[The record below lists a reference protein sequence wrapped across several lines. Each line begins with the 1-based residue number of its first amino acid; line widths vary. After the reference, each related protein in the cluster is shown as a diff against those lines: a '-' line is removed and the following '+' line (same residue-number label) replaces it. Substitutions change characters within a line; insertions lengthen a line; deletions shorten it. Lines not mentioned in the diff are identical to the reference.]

1 MSQMNPEHQS
11 QAQPAWM
18 ALEETGVQSFS
29 YPDDPRV
36 RLHSLLGDAPRKILD
51 IGCGSGA
58 VGLGMKQAFAQ
69 VEVWGCEL
77 DERAAQMAQTRL
89 DRVITVPLRAWSEQD
104 RAHLRTFD
112 TVLLFDVLEHMYHP
126 WAEMQFLAQH
136 LNADAQVI
144 VSLPN
149 VGHHA
154 VLNTLLNGDWPYAS
168 AGILDGTHI
177 RFFTE
182 KTMLELFAQTGFQVM
197 EKQYLI
203 YQPVQTI
210 ESFPVQVNFGS
221 WQLEVRDEAHWFALN
236 SIQLGFRLKKSS

>member
-1 MSQMNPEHQS
+1 MTTVTLSKKEQI
-11 QAQPAWM
+11 AA
-18 ALEETGVQSFS
+18 A
-29 YPDDPRV
+29 
-36 RLHSLLGDAPRKILD
+36 
-51 IGCGSGA
+51 
-58 VGLGMKQAFAQ
+58 KQAFVTGGLVQ
-69 VEVWGCEL
+69 VQGVAPLEVFVKQLNSAEFRSIKATAESFKGKYDDGL
-77 DERAAQMAQTRL
+77 NDEREL
-89 DRVITVPLRAWSEQD
+89 SLE
-104 RAHLRTFD
+104 
-112 TVLLFDVLEHMYHP
+112 LFDADGQLYFDHTDV
-126 WAEMQFLAQH
+126 AEMQFLAQH

-168 AGILDGTHI
+168 AGILDVTHI